1 MSIIDA
7 KIIYIYEPQ
16 RCTGMSEAQEEGF
29 RMLSEGKIKEFNRWR
44 MMTKNLT
51 IKLNFSSRDF
61 SGKDLSHAYL
71 NGLVAERANF
81 VHANLT
87 GTNLVQASLNSTD
100 FQGANFTKALLM
112 YAEMKEVGLTNTNL
126 TNTNMMWANLQ
137 NADFT
142 GSKMLQTIFVE
153 ANLQNARV
161 AGIDPAGAYIKY
173 AKLEGT
179 SWVQNGSAH
188 H

>member
-1 MSIIDA
+1 MSGAPD
-7 KIIYIYEPQ
+7 
-16 RCTGMSEAQEEGF
+16 EGF

-44 MMTKNLT
+44 MKKNLT
-51 IKLNFSSRDF
+51 LKLDFSDKDF
-61 SGKDLSHAYL
+61 SGKDMSYAYL

-87 GTNLVQASLNSTD
+87 GTNLVQASLNGCD
-100 FQGANFTKALLM
+100 FQGANLTQTLLL
-112 YAEMKEVGLTNTNL
+112 YAEMKEVRLTNTNL
-126 TNTNMMWANLQ
+126 TKTNMMWANLQ

-142 GSKMLQTIFVE
+142 GSKMLQTVFVE
-153 ANLQNARV
+153 ANLQNGKV
-161 AGIDPAGAYIKY
+161 AGIDKAGAYIKY

-179 SWVQNGSAH
+179 SWFDNVSAH